1 MNPMH
6 FAVAQHYQGRD
17 MVISKLVEWARQGVT
32 IDEDIIKS
40 TLARYGVSNDGF
52 AEDISAIKKE
62 VETLYR
68 RS

>member
-6 FAVAQHYQGRD
+6 FAVAQHYQERD
-17 MVISKLVEWARQGVT
+17 MVILKLVEWARQGVI
-32 IDEDIIKS
+32 IDEDIIRS

-52 AEDISAIKKE
+52 TEDISAIQKE